1 MRMFVTRCWSF
12 LAFLT
17 IAGSSSSTST
27 TSLESSSL
35 AKRNSSLK
43 ETFVQYNANC
53 RWQRPLL
60 LFCRQLVSCSH
71 SVQCRSQQ
79 HSARHKMNTI
89 LHNAPLHC
97 QCSHPIQCS
106 ENTILHNVFHSEEK
120 LGFGNRFLQLCQN
133 WRSWRRGQFDSMK
146 WITQSA
152 LAPHFHLLYL
162 ITVQNSAQGGMGR
175 VKLSSFAVIHL
186 LFVGKH
192 KHNHHLPYYYS
203 IAPGWV

>member
-1 MRMFVTRCWSF
+1 MQPPDP
-12 LAFLT
+12 
-17 IAGSSSSTST
+17 
-27 TSLESSSL
+27 
-35 AKRNSSLK
+35 
-43 ETFVQYNANC
+43 VQ
-53 RWQRPLL
+53 
-60 LFCRQLVSCSH
+60 
-71 SVQCRSQQ
+71 
-79 HSARHKMNTI
+79 KT
-89 LHNAPLHC
+89 
-97 QCSHPIQCS
+97 QCS

-133 WRSWRRGQFDSMK
+133 SWRRGQFDSMK

-162 ITVQNSAQGGMGR
+162 ITVQNSAQGGMER

-203 IAPGWV
+203 IAPG

>member
-1 MRMFVTRCWSF
+1 MFVTHCWSF

-17 IAGSSSSTST
+17 IAGSSSSTSTPT

-71 SVQCRSQQ
+71 SVQCRSQ

-97 QCSHPIQCS
+97 IANAATRSGAKDTVLR
-106 ENTILHNVFHSEEK
+106 EHNLAQRVPLRGKAGLRKSFFAIVSK
-120 LGFGNRFLQLCQN
+120 L
-133 WRSWRRGQFDSMK
+133 
-146 WITQSA
+146 T
-152 LAPHFHLLYL
+152 LLEVW
-162 ITVQNSAQGGMGR
+162 TV
-175 VKLSSFAVIHL
+175 
-186 LFVGKH
+186 
-192 KHNHHLPYYYS
+192 
-203 IAPGWV
+203 

>member
-1 MRMFVTRCWSF
+1 MRMFVTHCWSF

-89 LHNAPLHC
+89 LHSEALHC
-97 QCSHPIQCS
+97 IANAATRSSAQRTQSCTTCSTPRKSWASKI
-106 ENTILHNVFHSEEK
+106 VFCNCVK
-120 LGFGNRFLQLCQN
+120 TAGGV
-133 WRSWRRGQFDSMK
+133 DSDSKK

-152 LAPHFHLLYL
+152 LAPHFHFLYL

-175 VKLSSFAVIHL
+175 VKLSSSAVIHL

-192 KHNHHLPYYYS
+192 KHNHLPYYYS
-203 IAPGWV
+203 IAPG